1 MKLLSAVLYL
11 DPDAVLYAQ
20 EPGSTEQRHKLLFL
34 FWEVCGE
41 NLKIRISWD
50 VGTPRYWI
58 ILYFLSDP
66 NKNLKS
72 RSCEIQP
79 MPAEA
84 NWTVRNEC
92 NTIKW
97 VLNLCEHCSSSGGL
111 IHFSAAFC
119 TEEWA
124 DALNFATG
132 YSFGGWTFKKI
143 WIFSPEI
150 CWLFEPASSYKAVI
164 LLE

>member
-1 MKLLSAVLYL
+1 MVNKLTDVCSMKLLSAVLYL

-20 EPGSTEQRHKLLFL
+20 EPGSTEQRQWLLFL

-111 IHFSAAFC
+111 ILVLDSGLNSKWGTFFSC
-119 TEEWA
+119 
-124 DALNFATG
+124 
-132 YSFGGWTFKKI
+132 
-143 WIFSPEI
+143 
-150 CWLFEPASSYKAVI
+150 
-164 LLE
+164 LLYTAMQWGSKLCHWV